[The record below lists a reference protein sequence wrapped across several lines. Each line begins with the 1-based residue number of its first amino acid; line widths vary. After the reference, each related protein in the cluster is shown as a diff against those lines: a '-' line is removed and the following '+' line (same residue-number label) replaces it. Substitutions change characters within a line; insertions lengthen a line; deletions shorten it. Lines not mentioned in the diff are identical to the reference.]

1 MIFSHQDVP
10 SFVGKSCQDV
20 PSLGRKNQ
28 WVRSC
33 LSISVLLQC
42 LQLQNG
48 TSYSSVLMIFSH
60 QDVPSFVGKSCQ
72 DVPFLVRKNQWV
84 HSCLSISVL
93 LRCSQFQS
101 HTSFSSV
108 LMIFSH
114 QDVPSFVGKSC
125 QDVPSLVRKNQWVH
139 SCLSISVL
147 LRCFQFQSHTSFG
160 CVLMIFSHQDV
171 PSFFGKSCQDVPSLG
186 RKNQ

>member
-10 SFVGKSCQDV
+10 SFVGKSYQDVPSLVRKNHWVRSCLSISVLLRCSQFQSRTSFSSVLMIFSHQDVPSFAGKSCQDV

-33 LSISVLLQC
+33 LSISMLLRC
-42 LQLQNG
+42 SQLQSG
-48 TSYSSVLMIFSH
+48 TSHSSVLMIFSH

-72 DVPFLVRKNQWV
+72 DVPSLVRKNHWV
-84 HSCLSISVL
+84 RSCLSISVL

-125 QDVPSLVRKNQWVH
+125 QDVPSL
-139 SCLSISVL
+139 
-147 LRCFQFQSHTSFG
+147 
-160 CVLMIFSHQDV
+160 
-171 PSFFGKSCQDVPSLG
+171 G

>member
-33 LSISVLLQC
+33 LSISMLLQC
-42 LQLQNG
+42 SQLQNG

-72 DVPFLVRKNQWV
+72 DVP
-84 HSCLSISVL
+84 
-93 LRCSQFQS
+93 
-101 HTSFSSV
+101 
-108 LMIFSH
+108 
-114 QDVPSFVGKSC
+114 
-125 QDVPSLVRKNQWVH
+125 
-139 SCLSISVL
+139 
-147 LRCFQFQSHTSFG
+147 
-160 CVLMIFSHQDV
+160 
-171 PSFFGKSCQDVPSLG
+171 SLG

>member
-1 MIFSHQDVP
+1 MIFSHQDVPSFVDKSCQDVPSLDRKNKWVRSCLSISVLLRCSQFQSRTSFSSVLMIFSHQDVP

-33 LSISVLLQC
+33 LSISMLLQC

-60 QDVPSFVGKSCQ
+60 QDVPS
-72 DVPFLVRKNQWV
+72 LVRKNQWV

-101 HTSFSSV
+101 RTSFSSV

-125 QDVPSLVRKNQWVH
+125 QDVPSL
-139 SCLSISVL
+139 
-147 LRCFQFQSHTSFG
+147 
-160 CVLMIFSHQDV
+160 
-171 PSFFGKSCQDVPSLG
+171 G

>member
-33 LSISVLLQC
+33 LSMSMLLQC
-42 LQLQNG
+42 SQLQNG

-72 DVPFLVRKNQWV
+72 DVP
-84 HSCLSISVL
+84 
-93 LRCSQFQS
+93 
-101 HTSFSSV
+101 
-108 LMIFSH
+108 
-114 QDVPSFVGKSC
+114 
-125 QDVPSLVRKNQWVH
+125 SLVRK
-139 SCLSISVL
+139 ISGYVAVYQYQCYYGV
-147 LRCFQFQSHTSFG
+147 RSFKA
-160 CVLMIFSHQDV
+160 VQALALYS
-171 PSFFGKSCQDVPSLG
+171 
-186 RKNQ
+186 